1 MPEQEEL
8 PKLCNEIR
16 QDILRMIHG
25 AGSGHP
31 GGSLSAVEIVAA
43 LYFTDAFQCCP
54 QEPERQDRDR
64 FILSK
69 GHAAPMLYSVLAH
82 RGYFPLEQLD
92 SLRRFG
98 GPLQGHPNMIKLP
111 SLDCSAGSLGQGLS
125 VANGLAYAFVRQHRQ
140 QRVFCLLGDGELQ
153 EGQVW
158 EAALFAAQQRLDNIC
173 AIVDCNGIQLDGTL
187 EEIKSMDPIDEKW
200 RSFGWAVLSVDG
212 HDVRALYDAYKAA
225 AAHKGQPTV
234 ILAHTI
240 KGKGISFM
248 ENQAKWHGTAPNDD
262 EFEAAMAELT
272 QGVQ

>member
-1 MPEQEEL
+1 
-8 PKLCNEIR
+8 
-16 QDILRMIHG
+16 MIHG

-125 VANGLAYAFVRQHRQ
+125 IANGLACAFVRQHMA

-158 EAALFAAQQRLDNIC
+158 EAALFASQQKLDQIC
-173 AIVDCNGIQLDGTL
+173 AIVDCNGIQLDDSVRT
-187 EEIKSMDPIDEKW
+187 IKNVEPLSDKW
-200 RSFGWAVLSVDG
+200 RSFGWNVIEVPG
-212 HDVRALYDAYKAA
+212 HDVMAMYRAYGAA
-225 AAHKGQPTV
+225 AQCKGKPTV
-234 ILAHTI
+234 ILASTV
-240 KGKGISFM
+240 KGKGISYM
-248 ENQAKWHGTAPNDD
+248 ENQAKWHGTAPND
-262 EFEAAMAELT
+262 EQCRIALAELE
-272 QGVQ
+272 GKVQ

>member
-200 RSFGWAVLSVDG
+200 RSFGWHVLSVDG

>member
-187 EEIKSMDPIDEKW
+187 EEIKSMNPIDEKW
-200 RSFGWAVLSVDG
+200 RSFGWHVLSVDG

>member
-82 RGYFPLEQLD
+82 RGYFPLEQLA

-125 VANGLAYAFVRQHRQ
+125 VANGLAYAFVRQHMP

-153 EGQVW
+153 EGQIW
-158 EAALFAAQQRLDNIC
+158 EAALFAAQQQLDNIC

-200 RSFGWAVLSVDG
+200 HSFGWHVLSVDG

>member
-125 VANGLAYAFVRQHRQ
+125 IANGLACAFVRQHMA

-212 HDVRALYDAYKAA
+212 HDVRALYDAYKTA